1 MFSEKDVQLLKNIV
15 QSDLLEA
22 IGETLIMT
30 FLPTFLAFAIGLPLG
45 VLLVTGDE
53 RGIRPLPGAL
63 MKTVNVIIN
72 LLRSVPF
79 LILIVVVS
87 PLSRFV
93 LGTTAGVKGM
103 ILPLTVAAFPFVARI
118 VETSIREIDQGVIE
132 AAQSMGASPMQIVCK
147 VLIPE
152 AKPALLSNFFVA
164 LITIFGYGAMA
175 GILGA
180 GGLGSF
186 AITYGHYRRNELVMW
201 TMVVLLVILVQIFQS
216 VGNIITKRSDKRI
229 R

>member
-1 MFSEKDVQLLKNIV
+1 MFSEKDVRLLENIV
-15 QSDLLEA
+15 HSDLLGA

-53 RGIRPLPGAL
+53 RGIRPLPL
-63 MKTVNVIIN
+63 MKAVNVIIN

-147 VLIPE
+147 VMIPE